1 MRFASVLRTT
11 CLFTAVLLPAVSLRA
26 QLPPRTTPAD
36 YQAQGKAGSVTI
48 AAEFV
53 QHSVPTPEATFT
65 TEDYITVETA
75 LFGAAGQ
82 KLTLTPGDFSL
93 RVNGKKQALPS
104 QPYGLVFKS
113 LKNPE
118 WEMQQAA
125 VVAQK
130 SKTSVGGGGDQQSDG
145 TKPPPPKMP
154 IEVQRA
160 MEQKVQKASF
170 PEGDRALPQAGFLY
184 FEYRGNLKGVRA
196 LELIYSGP
204 AGKAT
209 IPLQP

>member
-1 MRFASVLRTT
+1 MRFQSVFRTT
-11 CLFTAVLLPAVSLRA
+11 CLSVGILTSAVSLSA
-26 QLPPRTTPAD
+26 QLPPRSLPGD

-65 TEDYITVETA
+65 TEDYVTVETA
-75 LFGAAGQ
+75 VFGPAGQ

-104 QPYGLVFKS
+104 VPFGPVFRG
-113 LKNPE
+113 LKNPD

-125 VVAQK
+125 VTAQK
-130 SKTSVGGGGDQQSDG
+130 AKMSMGGGGDQQSDA
-145 TKPPPPKMP
+145 KPSPPKMP
-154 IEVQRA
+154 IEVQRS
-160 MEQKVQKASF
+160 MEQKVQRASF
-170 PEGDRALPQAGFLY
+170 PEGERALPQAGFLY
-184 FEYRGNLKGVRA
+184 FEYRGNMKGVRS
-196 LELIYSGP
+196 LELVYAGP
-204 AGKAT
+204 AGKVT

>member
-1 MRFASVLRTT
+1 MPFQSVLRTT
-11 CLFTAVLLPAVSLRA
+11 CLSIGILASAVSLSA
-26 QLPPRTTPAD
+26 QLPPRSTPAD

-53 QHSVPTPEATFT
+53 QHSVPTPDATFT
-65 TEDYITVETA
+65 TEDYVTVETA

-82 KLTLTPGDFSL
+82 KLTFTPGDFSL

-104 QPYGLVFKS
+104 VPYGLVFKG
-113 LKNPE
+113 LKNPD

-125 VVAQK
+125 VAAQK
-130 SKTSVGGGGDQQSDG
+130 SKMSLGGGGDQQGDA
-145 TKPPPPKMP
+145 KPSPPKMP
-154 IEVQRA
+154 IDVQRS

-170 PEGDRALPQAGFLY
+170 PEGDRPLPQAGFLY
-184 FEYRGNLKGVRA
+184 FEYRGNMKGVHS
-196 LELIYSGP
+196 LELIYAGP
-204 AGKAT
+204 AGKVT